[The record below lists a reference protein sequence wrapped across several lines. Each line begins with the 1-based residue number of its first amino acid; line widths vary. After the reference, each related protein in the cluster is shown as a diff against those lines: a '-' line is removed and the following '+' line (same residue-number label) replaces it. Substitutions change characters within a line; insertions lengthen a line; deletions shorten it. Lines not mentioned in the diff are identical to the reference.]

1 MAHRAELSE
10 QRGRVDA
17 PGADLARARDEHDA
31 HTKQHEGTE
40 EKLKGV
46 VVRYR
51 QLAEQAKLLRE
62 KHAELSETHGAQPRR
77 VEELEGELARKTQ
90 EQDALSQGAT
100 DTAVAHR
107 AELSEQRER
116 VDAPG
121 ADLARARDEH
131 DAQQAHQIKQHAR
144 QLDELRQQA
153 AAALEENGA
162 RVKEYEATE
171 DKLKSVVWGVAGGVS
186 AGRYMY
192 RGAHA
197 QLRRHLW
204 CEVCFSAL

>member
-1 MAHRAELSE
+1 M
-10 QRGRVDA
+10 
-17 PGADLARARDEHDA
+17 RARTSRACRARSLPHSSS
-31 HTKQHEGTE
+31 
-40 EKLKGV
+40 
-46 VVRYR
+46 R
-51 QLAEQAKLLRE
+51 
-62 KHAELSETHGAQPRR
+62 
-77 VEELEGELARKTQ
+77 LARKTQ
-90 EQDALSQGAT
+90 EQGALPQDATG
-100 DTAVAHR
+100 TAVAHR

-116 VDAPG
+116 VDGPG

-204 CEVCFSAL
+204 CGVCFSAL